1 MSSTPVRPAPAAA
14 GSARP
19 AVAIAATSTPVL
31 SYALAHNRV
40 PVVSRLALTNHG
52 GPARAAT
59 VRVRVLDAE
68 GPIGGAVERLVDLD
82 AGRTTVLGDVGLA
95 MDPAVMLQIEEQR
108 PGSIEVDVLVDGE
121 DVGGTALPVQVLA
134 ANQWLA
140 APAPLALEMLAAH
153 VQPNHPAVAVLLDEA
168 ATLLGART
176 GDPSLQGYQAGPERV
191 DAIVAAVADAVAARS
206 VRYSEPPASWA
217 DVGQKVRTPGDV
229 LDGRVGTCLDTVVVL
244 AAALEQA
251 GIRPLLWV
259 AEGHS
264 FLGYWREERS
274 AESAA
279 TTDVAPL
286 VNLVDLGYVRLVETT
301 LLTSR
306 ADGAPAPSPD
316 ELHAAAYTAW
326 LAGGAGPARDQSLD
340 RVIGVTDVH
349 RARRDGI
356 LPLPA
361 RTRGADGTVQV
372 VEYRPAAHG
381 TGARTPAGPAPRGD
395 DRGPASRH
403 GRPEAPARVQQWKNA
418 LLDLSLRNRL
428 INYTERSGLPLTVP
442 AGSLGTLEDLLSGG
456 TAVTLLPS
464 DRLSAV
470 QRERGVG
477 SAREL
482 PEELLAETL
491 TERRAVHADVTDG
504 GYLPRLRGLAYKAKT
519 VREETGANNLYLA
532 LGSLVWELDGRPL
545 RSPLVLVPV
554 VLTPAARA
562 GGYRLTLDDTGTSTP
577 NYCLLEKLR
586 QVHGLV
592 VPGLAEPDGDGAGI
606 ALDRALTAMRLA
618 LAEAGLPHRVE
629 ATADLAV
636 LQFAKYRLWRDLD
649 EHWADFAA
657 NPLVSHLLHEP
668 TEAFADPAPD
678 TAGGVDLDELA
689 ARCPVPADAS
699 QLRAIAEAGAGRTFV
714 LEGPPG
720 TGKSQ
725 TITNLLTRAV
735 ADGKRVLFVAEKR
748 AALDVVARRLEAVG
762 MGPFALDLHD
772 KGSKAAAVRA
782 QVKAALEHAVAVD
795 DQGLAADTEDLRA
808 ARRTLTRYAQ
818 RLHAPNAAGLS
829 YYSAR
834 TALLAAGDDAP
845 VLPVPAPVVA
855 AAPADD
861 LAAVRRA
868 LALLPDVADLVRPSP
883 RHAWAFVDSPQV
895 DLLSAQQAA
904 AAVDAAI
911 RALPVEEHLARALRE
926 VRTPADLDGLAHL
939 LSGPPTTL
947 DVLDEVPTQR
957 WTAATTHVLGE
968 VAAFASGV
976 HPGLDVATP
985 DALAL
990 PLADLYVEAQT
1001 AQAGTWLARRRGL
1014 AAVRDR
1020 LAPVLR
1026 PDVKLR
1032 LRDVP
1037 ELTAALWRLQTA
1049 AAALAARAA
1058 VIPGLSVPAG
1068 WNPLL
1073 EPDLLEGQVAWLRR
1087 SGALADSAS
1096 DFAVQLRRYV
1106 VAGPGPDPAAAA
1118 TVARLRDSLTAL
1130 LAVCGSDARRLA
1142 AWCADDGL
1150 VFRWTMTR
1158 PERGVE
1164 HTGLMSL
1171 RRWASFLDTLEPLRA
1186 AGLTDARTTLVRGE
1200 LSADDAVR
1208 AFELGVA
1215 RASVT
1220 ERRDAS
1226 GLDAFDAEVHEKA
1239 IGRFAAASRAVRR
1252 HLATALPAEL
1262 VAARPFD
1269 AQSGD
1274 GRVGALQRELSRSRR
1289 GLGVRGL
1296 LEQYADLVTAVTP
1309 CVLVSPDSVA
1319 RFFPARAGLFD
1330 LVVFDEASQIRVADA
1345 VGALGRARA
1354 AVVVGDSRQMP
1365 PTSFAEPATGADD
1378 DPADLLGTTVEDEE
1392 SILSECVQ
1400 ARVPRQWLSWH
1411 YRSQD
1416 ESLIAF
1422 SNTNYYENRLSSF
1435 PSPTHGRASA
1445 EPDGRGIS
1453 LVRVNGTFHRS
1464 GAGRLLRTNPM
1475 EAKAIVAEIRRRFDA
1490 EDGREAGSPPSIGV
1504 VTFNAQQRSYIEALL
1519 RDAGDDRLV
1528 EALDRTDGEG
1538 LFVKNLENVQ
1548 GDERDVVFFST
1559 AFSPDDRGVLPLNF
1573 GPLNR
1578 VGGERRLNVAVT
1590 RARRQVV
1597 VFTSFDP
1604 AQLRAEQTSSIG
1616 VKHLRAY
1623 LDLATLGTDALP
1635 REARSLTT
1643 LDRHRE
1649 EVAAALRGR
1658 GLGVATDVGL
1668 SDFRI
1673 DLSVSAP
1680 GAPDVPVM
1688 AVLLDGPAWA
1698 RRRTVGD
1705 RDGLPVE
1712 VLSGMLGWPA
1722 VERVWLPSWLRDRDS
1737 VLDRLVAAVTP
1748 AGATSPSAAPARAAA
1763 PAASGP
1769 APAPVP
1775 APAPAAVTAPP
1786 VPGEPVA
1793 PHVPPVRPVLVVVD
1807 DGPVSPAATAA
1818 PPMAAL
1824 RSAAGAAVAPAPE
1837 PVPAPARAELTVIA
1851 PAPAET
1857 QPAPE
1862 PQAAPEPQPAPD
1874 AEPAQGSAEPQPAP
1888 ARPARRP
1895 AARGSA
1901 APALDG
1907 EQPFVP
1913 WSPKPAGDRKVL
1925 DQLSDARTA
1934 RTVRRLLLAGVKAEG
1949 PVHRDR
1955 LARLAAAAHGL
1966 TRVTETR
1973 RDALL
1978 GLLPAELLVGD
1989 FVWPEGTAAAD
2000 HTGFRRQAAGTDRP
2014 LEHVAPEEIGNAMRA
2029 LCRAG
2034 AGLGQDELF
2043 LRTAEVFGYR
2053 RRTPSL
2059 APLLERALEV
2069 ALGSGRLVRG
2079 DDGILAAPP
2088 APGSADEAHPAAD
2101 PQ

>member
-1 MSSTPVRPAPAAA
+1 MSTTPVRPSPAAE

-19 AVAIAATSTPVL
+19 AVAIAATTTPVL

-52 GPARAAT
+52 GAVSGAT
-59 VRVRVLDAE
+59 VRLSVRDSE
-68 GPIGGAVERLVDLD
+68 GPIGGAVERLVDLE
-82 AGRTTVLGDVGLA
+82 AGQTTVLADVGLV
-95 MDPAVMLQIEEQR
+95 MDPAAMLQIDEQR

-121 DVGGTALPVQVLA
+121 DVAGTAAPVQVLA
-134 ANQWLA
+134 ASQWLA
-140 APAPLALEMLAAH
+140 TPVPLALEMLAAH
-153 VQPNHPAVAVLLDEA
+153 VLPHHPAVATLLDEA
-168 ATLLGART
+168 SALLARRT
-176 GDPSLQGYQAGPERV
+176 GDPSVQGHQAGPERV
-191 DAIVAAVADAVAARS
+191 DAIVDAVTAAMAARGI
-206 VRYSEPPASWA
+206 RYSEPPASWA
-217 DVGQKVRTPGDV
+217 DLGQKVRTPGDV

-244 AAALEQA
+244 AAALEHA

-259 AEGHS
+259 ADGHS
-264 FLGYWREERS
+264 FLGYWREARG

-306 ADGAPAPSPD
+306 AADAPVPDPD
-316 ELHAAAYTAW
+316 ELHRAAYSAW
-326 LAGGAGPARDQSLD
+326 LAGGPADRPLD
-340 RVIGVTDVH
+340 RVLGVTDVH

-356 LPLPA
+356 VPLPA
-361 RTRGADGTVQV
+361 RTRGADGAVQL
-372 VEYRPAAHG
+372 VEYRPAVHG
-381 TGARTPAGPAPRGD
+381 AAPHPAGRPAAAPV
-395 DRGPASRH
+395 SRH
-403 GRPEAPARVQQWKNA
+403 GRPEAPARVQQWKNS

-442 AGSLGTLEDLLSGG
+442 ASSLATLEDLLSGG
-456 TAVTLLPS
+456 MAVTLLPS
-464 DRLSAV
+464 DRLAAV
-470 QRERGVG
+470 HRERGVAG
-477 SAREL
+477 AAEL

-491 TERRAVHADVTDG
+491 TERRSVHADVTEG
-504 GYLPRLRGLAYKAKT
+504 GYLPRLRGLAYRAKT

-554 VLTPAARA
+554 VLTPVSRT
-562 GGYRLTLDDTGTSTP
+562 GGYRLTLDDTGSSTP

-592 VPGLAEPDGDGAGI
+592 VPGLVDAEDGAGI
-606 ALDRALTAMRLA
+606 ALDRALQAVREA

-629 ATADLAV
+629 PTADLAV
-636 LQFAKYRLWRDLD
+636 LQFAKYRLWKDLD
-649 EHWADFAA
+649 EHWADLAQ
-657 NPLVSHLLHEP
+657 NPLVAHLLHEP

-678 TAGGVDLDELA
+678 TAGSVDLDELA
-689 ARCPVPADAS
+689 AQCPVPADAS
-699 QLRAIAEAGAGRTFV
+699 QLRAIAEASAGRTFV

-748 AALDVVARRLEAVG
+748 AALDVVARRLDAVG

-782 QVKAALEHAVAVD
+782 QVQAALEHAVAVD
-795 DQGLAADTEDLRA
+795 DQGLAADAEDLRA
-808 ARRTLTRYAQ
+808 ARRTLARYTA

-829 YYSAR
+829 CYSAR
-834 TALLAAGDDAP
+834 TALLAAGEDTP

-855 AAPADD
+855 AASAED

-868 LALLPDVADLVRPSP
+868 LALLPDVADLARPSP
-883 RHAWAFVDSPQV
+883 RHAWAFVDSPRV
-895 DLLSAQQAA
+895 DLLAAQQTA

-911 RALPVEEHLARALRE
+911 RALPTEEHLARALRE
-926 VRTPADLDGLAHL
+926 VCTPADLDGLAHL
-939 LSGPPTTL
+939 LAGPPTTL
-947 DVLDEVPTQR
+947 DVLDEVPTDR
-957 WTAATTHVLGE
+957 WTTATTQVLGE

-985 DALAL
+985 EALGL

-1014 AAVRDR
+1014 TAVRER

-1037 ELTAALWRLQTA
+1037 DLTAALWRLQQA

-1106 VAGPGPDPAAAA
+1106 VGGPGPDAAAA
-1118 TVARLRDSLTAL
+1118 AAVARLRDALTAL

-1142 AWCADDGL
+1142 AWCGDDGL

-1186 AGLTDARTTLVRGE
+1186 AGLTDGRTALVRGE
-1200 LSADDAVR
+1200 LPADDALR
-1208 AFELGVA
+1208 AFEHGVA
-1215 RASVT
+1215 LASVA
-1220 ERRDAS
+1220 ERRDAAD
-1226 GLDAFDAEVHEKA
+1226 LDAFDAEAHEKA

-1252 HLATALPAEL
+1252 HLAAALPASL
-1262 VAARPFD
+1262 LAARPFD
-1269 AQSGD
+1269 AHTGD
-1274 GRVGALQRELSRSRR
+1274 GRVGALRRELGRSRR
-1289 GLGVRGL
+1289 GLGVRAL

-1309 CVLVSPDSVA
+1309 IVLVSPDSVA

-1365 PTSFAEPATGADD
+1365 PTSFAEPASGGEDD
-1378 DPADLLGTTVEDEE
+1378 VADLLGTTVEDEE

-1422 SNTNYYENRLSSF
+1422 SNANYYDNRLSSF
-1435 PSPTHGRASA
+1435 PAPTHGRASA

-1453 LVRVNGTFHRS
+1453 LVRVDGTFHRS

-1475 EAKAIVAEIRRRFDA
+1475 EAKAVVAEVRRRFDA
-1490 EDGREAGSPPSIGV
+1490 CAGGDQPDRLPSIGV

-1548 GDERDVVFFST
+1548 GDERDVVLFST
-1559 AFSPDDRGVLPLNF
+1559 GFSPDDRGVLPLNF

-1604 AQLRAEQTSSIG
+1604 AQLRAEQTASVG

-1623 LDLATLGTDALP
+1623 LDLAAHGTSALP
-1635 REARSLTT
+1635 REARPAST

-1649 EVAAALRGR
+1649 EVAEALRGR
-1658 GLGVATDVGL
+1658 GLVVRTDVGL
-1668 SDFRI
+1668 SEFRV
-1673 DLSVSAP
+1673 DLSVAAP
-1680 GAPDVPVM
+1680 GAPDTPVM

-1722 VERVWLPSWLRDRDS
+1722 VERVWLPSWLRDRDA
-1737 VLDRLVAAVTP
+1737 VLDRLVATVA
-1748 AGATSPSAAPARAAA
+1748 AAA
-1763 PAASGP
+1763 PASRPAPPPAGVPAPAPSLPPVRPVLAVVDDGP
-1769 APAPVP
+1769 APAPAPAVPPVAPPVVPPAGPLAVLRSAPVPAAVPVRAELTVVAPEPEPTPGTAPEPEPEP
-1775 APAPAAVTAPP
+1775 APAPAA
-1786 VPGEPVA
+1786 EVA
-1793 PHVPPVRPVLVVVD
+1793 
-1807 DGPVSPAATAA
+1807 
-1818 PPMAAL
+1818 
-1824 RSAAGAAVAPAPE
+1824 E
-1837 PVPAPARAELTVIA
+1837 
-1851 PAPAET
+1851 
-1857 QPAPE
+1857 
-1862 PQAAPEPQPAPD
+1862 
-1874 AEPAQGSAEPQPAP
+1874 EPA
-1888 ARPARRP
+1888 PARRP
-1895 AARGSA
+1895 APRRA
-1901 APALDG
+1901 ATAAADG
-1907 EQPFVP
+1907 EQRFAP
-1913 WSPKPAGDRKVL
+1913 WAPKPAGERKAL
-1925 DQLSDARTA
+1925 DQLADARTA
-1934 RTVRRLLLAGVKAEG
+1934 RAVRRLLLAGVKAEG

-1955 LARLAAAAHGL
+1955 LVRLAAGAYGL

-1978 GLLPAELLVGD
+1978 ALLPAEQLAGD
-1989 FVWPEGTAAAD
+1989 FVWPEGVDRAGW
-2000 HTGFRRQAAGTDRP
+2000 TGFRRQAASADRP
-2014 LEHVAPEEIGNAMRA
+2014 LEHVAPEEVGNAMVA
-2029 LCRAG
+2029 LCPATG
-2034 AGLGQDELF
+2034 TTAEELF
-2043 LRTAEVFGYR
+2043 PRTAEVFGYR

-2059 APLLERALEV
+2059 TPLLERALEHV
-2069 ALGSGRLVRG
+2069 LSSGRLART
-2079 DDGILAAPP
+2079 DDGVLRPP
-2088 APGSADEAHPAAD
+2088 AETPTD
-2101 PQ
+2101 